1 MTGIRAAALHAGY
14 GQLKVLRGVDVVVA
28 PGELVVVLGANG
40 AGKST
45 LLATLAG
52 ILTPTAGRIE
62 LGGVDVTAEAPEQ
75 RPARGFALVPEGRHL
90 FTTMSVRENL
100 LLGGHVRR
108 RDRGRGEAALAA
120 VLEQYPALQDKLDQ
134 AAGSLSGGQQQ
145 MVAIGRAM
153 MSQPSVLALDEPSL
167 GLAPRLVVELLGTLT
182 RLRDE
187 GLAVLLIEQHAALA
201 LPHADR

>member
-1 MTGIRAAALHAGY
+1 
-14 GQLKVLRGVDVVVA
+14 
-28 PGELVVVLGANG
+28 
-40 AGKST
+40 
-45 LLATLAG
+45 
-52 ILTPTAGRIE
+52 
-62 LGGVDVTAEAPEQ
+62 
-75 RPARGFALVPEGRHL
+75 
-90 FTTMSVRENL
+90 
-100 LLGGHVRR
+100 
-108 RDRGRGEAALAA
+108 
-120 VLEQYPALQDKLDQ
+120 VLEQYPALHDKLDQ

-201 LPHADR
+201 LPHADRAYVLDRGRVVQEGSGEALAADATIRRAYLGAGA